1 MSEIN
6 QNTLPINELT
16 RANDAFRHVLR
27 TGERMQLVLMTIPA
41 GKSIGGEVHEGHDQV
56 LIFVE
61 GKARATIGEL
71 ESEVG
76 AGDLAFVPSGAY
88 HNFENTG
95 DSPLKLYTF
104 YAPPEHEEGTEHAS
118 KAEAEA

>member
-16 RANDAFRHVLR
+16 KANDAFRHVLR
-27 TGERMQLVLMTIPA
+27 TGDKMQLVLMTIPP

-56 LIFVE
+56 LVFVE
-61 GKARATIGEL
+61 GKAKAKIGET

-76 AGDLAFVPSGAY
+76 PGELAFVPSGAF

-95 DSPLKLYTF
+95 ESPLKLYTF
-104 YAPPEHEEGTEHAS
+104 YAPPEHEAGTEHETR
-118 KAEAEA
+118 AEAEA